1 MSSPTSARPS
11 GSPTASRDP
20 DGPPGPPSRRR
31 LPRPERRNRGDLVA
45 IALLAVAAVVGTL
58 LVLASGD
65 AQDTEL
71 QVAAP
76 PLQPGADGPVPTAL
90 TEAWRAESPATPAPL
105 AVGPAVVTG
114 GPDGVVGHDPVT
126 GREAWRYA
134 RPEAPCTV
142 GTGFGDVLAVYR
154 TSGALG
160 TWCSEVAALEPDTG
174 ARGPSRNADLR
185 EGTRLLAD
193 RDHVTGTGTD
203 HVETWRSDLVLTTE
217 VGRIPTPVQP
227 PDAQPRADCTNGSIA
242 VGGGTV
248 GMIQRCP
255 GDDSDRLTVLD
266 ADPQSSEKP
275 EERSSTLLGVRGARL
290 VALTDQ
296 RAAWAAPD
304 GTLHVVGTSSDAETI
319 VPETVFPLGPA
330 AGPTTDPPDLAATVR
345 PVGPVLL
352 WWTGTATVGLDAGDL
367 RPRWTVP
374 GTLGA
379 GAAWPGTAPAAVALV
394 PVPDG
399 LAVLDAATGT
409 PRGPTVPVR
418 RDVAPGTPVAVAVTG
433 TTLVELRGSTVVA
446 LRPPG

>member
-1 MSSPTSARPS
+1 MSSPTSARTPGS
-11 GSPTASRDP
+11 ADPGDRSGDGSPR
-20 DGPPGPPSRRR
+20 PSR
-31 LPRPERRNRGDLVA
+31 LPRPERRSRGDLVA
-45 IALLAVAAVVGTL
+45 VAFLVVAAVVGTL

-65 AQDTEL
+65 AADTEL
-71 QVAAP
+71 TPASP

-90 TEAWRAESPATPAPL
+90 GEVWRAASPATPAPL
-105 AVGPAVVTG
+105 AVGPAVVTA

-126 GREAWRYA
+126 GREAWRYS

-142 GTGFGDVLAVYR
+142 GTGFGDVLAVFR
-154 TSGALG
+154 TDGPLG
-160 TWCSEVAALEPDTG
+160 TWCSDVAALEPDTG
-174 ARGPSRNADLR
+174 TRGPARNADLR

-193 RDHVTGTGTD
+193 RDHVTGTGAD

-217 VGRIPTPVQP
+217 VGRVATPVQP
-227 PDAQPRADCTNGSIA
+227 PDAQPRAECTNGSVA

-248 GMIQRCP
+248 GMVQRCP
-255 GDDSDRLTVLD
+255 GEDSDRLTVVD

-275 EERSSTLLGVRGARL
+275 EERSSTPLGVRGARL

-304 GTLHVVGTSSDAETI
+304 GTLHVVGTSADAETLI
-319 VPETVFPLGPA
+319 PETVYPLGTA
-330 AGPTTDPPDLAATVR
+330 AGPTTDPTDLAATVR

-367 RPRWTVP
+367 RPRWTLP

-379 GAAWPGTAPAAVALV
+379 GAAWPGSAPAAVALV

-399 LAVLDAATGT
+399 LAVVDAATGT
-409 PRGPTVPVR
+409 PRGPVVPVAR
-418 RDVAPGTPVAVAVTG
+418 GGDPTAPVAVAATG
-433 TTLVELRGSTVVA
+433 TTVVELRGSTVVA